1 MIWKVQI
8 LSRNTGE
15 GWTHLNTNNSLEIR
29 VALRRNTVRIY
40 LKFFRCRETVE
51 TVKISNSTVEI
62 QQKYSSLG
70 IFTNNRKI
78 QLKFASE
85 QETLTLLN
93 KIVYAQLMY
102 TLRRGLHAITRK
114 HKNPGTYQTKL

>member
-1 MIWKVQI
+1 MIWKVQV
-8 LSRNTGE
+8 LSRNTGD
-15 GWTHLNTNNSLEIR
+15 GWIHLNTNDSLKIR
-29 VALRRNTVRIY
+29 LVLRRSTVRIY

-70 IFTNNRKI
+70 IFTNTKKI

-85 QETLTLLN
+85 QETLILLN

-102 TLRRGLHAITRK
+102 SLRRGLHAITRK
-114 HKNPGTYQTKL
+114 HKKYGT